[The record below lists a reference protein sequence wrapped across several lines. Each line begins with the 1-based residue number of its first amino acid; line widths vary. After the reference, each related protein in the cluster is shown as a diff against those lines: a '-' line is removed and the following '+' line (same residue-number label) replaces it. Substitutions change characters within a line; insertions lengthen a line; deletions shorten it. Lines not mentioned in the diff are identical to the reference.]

1 MQNENSQQNSGK
13 PNRRRTRPLPPLSET
28 EFDFLKKKRFIEEWD
43 VQRLFNMCKRT
54 LYTRIKEGVFTP
66 SLIGSKKLFDFEDI
80 YKMIEEK
87 KGRKK

>member
-13 PNRRRTRPLPPLSET
+13 PNRRRSRPLPPLSET